1 MKTKHTLIAL
11 LGFTAVFAEAQAQ
24 LKTGAN
30 SFFISPGTTV
40 TVSSLSLTP
49 TEATNLN
56 NNEITHSDVAIAGSP
71 TGSINRVYNLASP
84 LTFKGKVLITYLE
97 SELNGN
103 NENVL
108 QIAHAGPDHIYTI
121 PTNKSTPDPILNNVF
136 ESGDWTN
143 ISTLTATESGSGLPV
158 TLVDF
163 VAAQK
168 ENDVVL
174 TWSTSF
180 EANSDFFE
188 IQHSTDGKNWLV
200 LGDVNSN
207 GDSKIERTYSY
218 VHERPLAAVHY
229 YRLRMVDNDGK
240 FAFSRIR
247 NIRVANNF
255 AVAFHP
261 NPVADWLTIEMP
273 DARQPENVKIVSKS
287 GSVVYEAN
295 KSELQKLPDGA
306 INLKQLTAGI
316 YVIQVREQ
324 DGTLHSS
331 KLIKN

>member
-1 MKTKHTLIAL
+1 MKTKHVLIAL
-11 LGFTAVFAEAQAQ
+11 LGCASASFPARAQ
-24 LKTGAN
+24 LKTGDN
-30 SFFISPGTTV
+30 SFFISPGTIV
-40 TVSSLSLTP
+40 TVSSLSLTA

-56 NNEITHSDVAIAGSP
+56 NNEITHSSEPVVGKP
-71 TGSINRVYNLASP
+71 TGSINRVYKLTNP
-84 LTFKGKVLITYLE
+84 LSFKGKVLITYLE

-103 NENVL
+103 SEDMLQLATAGANE
-108 QIAHAGPDHIYTI
+108 IYQI
-121 PTNKSTPDPILNNVF
+121 PTNKSTPDPILNNVS

-143 ISTLTATESGSGLPV
+143 INFITATSSGSVLPV

-188 IQHSTDGKNWLV
+188 VQHSTDGKTWTA
-200 LGDVNSN
+200 LGQVKSN

-218 VHERPLAAVHY
+218 VHERPLAAEHY
-229 YRLRMVDNDGK
+229 YRLRMVDNDGS

-247 NIRVANNF
+247 NIQVENDLSI
-255 AVAFHP
+255 AFHP

-273 DARQPENVKIVSKS
+273 NVQQLDHVKIVSKS
-287 GSVVYEAN
+287 GRVVYEAN
-295 KSELQKLPDGA
+295 KSQFQQLPDSA
-306 INLKQLTAGI
+306 INLKQLAAGI

>member
-1 MKTKHTLIAL
+1 MKTKHSFIAL
-11 LGFTAVFAEAQAQ
+11 LGFLSIVADAEAQ

-49 TEATNLN
+49 SEPMNLN
-56 NNEITHSDVAIAGSP
+56 DNEITHSDVPIAGKP
-71 TGSINRVYNLASP
+71 TSSINRVYKLANP
-84 LTFKGKVLITYLE
+84 LSFKGQVLITYLE

-103 NENVL
+103 DENLL
-108 QIAHAGPDHIYTI
+108 QIAHAGPEQIFTI
-121 PTNKSTPDPILNNVF
+121 PTNKSTPDPIANKVS
-136 ESGDWTN
+136 ETGDWTN
-143 ISTLTATESGSGLPV
+143 INTLTATETGSGLPV

-168 ENDVVL
+168 ERDVVL

-188 IQHSTDGKNWLV
+188 IQHSTDGKSWLALSEV
-200 LGDVNSN
+200 KSN

-218 VHERPLAAVHY
+218 VHERPLAAEHY

-247 NIRVANNF
+247 NIRVANNL
-255 AVAFHP
+255 AIVFHP

-273 DARQPENVKIVSKS
+273 ATKQPEQVKIVSKS
-287 GSVVYEAN
+287 GRVVYEAN
-295 KSELQKLPDGA
+295 KNELQKLHDGA